1 MKNIVRKKQYNK
13 GAAMVVSIIIIAV
26 LMIFAF
32 SLILISYNLYAAQ
45 NKNLATMRN
54 MEAANSLSIALQ
66 YEITEE
72 DAWKNS
78 NLWNYVRFNMFDVDN
93 PVTSWSYYSS
103 KKEGETGYEVGHDK
117 DTVARVFMLDSNS
130 GVEGLPAETTV
141 KMYWSFPEGVSASE
155 YQLVT
160 DPETKMELKN
170 GARLYVEIQC
180 NTASQSYKV
189 TDIYKLD
196 IEEMIVPDDNAK
208 QVQLDAES
216 ARYMTEDE
224 YNTRINRNEK
234 WTWIHEA
241 RR

>member
-1 MKNIVRKKQYNK
+1 MKYIVRKKQYNK

-54 MEAANSLSIALQ
+54 MEAANSLSVALQ

-72 DAWKNS
+72 NAWENS

-93 PVTSWSYYSS
+93 SAASWTYYSS
-103 KKEGETGYEVGHDK
+103 KKEGETGYEAGHDK
-117 DTVARVFMLDSNS
+117 DSAARVFTLDSNS

-141 KMYWSFPEGVSASE
+141 KMYWTFPDGVSASE

-170 GARLYVEIQC
+170 GARLYIEIQC
-180 NTASQSYKV
+180 DTASQSYKV

-216 ARYMTEDE
+216 ARYMTEEE

-234 WTWIHEA
+234 WVWVHEA